1 MNAETYVK
9 DIVIRFKEVLDA
21 HNKHLECFAH
31 YGVQLEGWLKGE
43 LLCFLDNEKARKTIA
58 NFEREVRVG
67 RGKQKVD
74 FYLEIPTGAAVLNVW
89 IELKHWLIGYQK
101 GNRYNAVFYFG
112 DASSVGIKP
121 DVEKLVQ
128 FTQENKYLLIL
139 ATANSGVYDWSSGI
153 AKFNKKFSPLC
164 LNSLTNPAEFP
175 QSYFLGLLKVQ

>member
-1 MNAETYVK
+1 MNAENHVK

-21 HNKHLECFAH
+21 HNKHLECFVD

-43 LLCFLDNEKARKTIA
+43 LLYFLDNEKASKRIA
-58 NFEREVRVG
+58 NFEREVQVG
-67 RGKQKVD
+67 IGRKKVD
-74 FYLEIPTGAAVLNVW
+74 FYLEIPTGAAVLDVW
-89 IELKHWLIGYQK
+89 IELKHWLLGYQK
-101 GNRYNAVFYFG
+101 GYKYNAGFYFG
-112 DASSVGIKP
+112 DASPVGIKP
-121 DVEKLVQ
+121 DIEKLNQ

-139 ATANSGVYDWSSGI
+139 ATVNPGVDDWSSGI